1 MKKNLFLGLLLCS
14 MFMFSSCEDEGLTG
28 STGKGLVGYYTKF
41 DWVAQT
47 SDFDEINEAINNHEL
62 LADYGKYGKYYAT
75 YDLFIDEDGCFSTSD
90 NHCGRLRF
98 SVDNFINVIRILDSN
113 TLLFYS
119 ASLYVDGMGEGD
131 ELYKLYAGPIFG
143 NLTYKDTPSYYTYTV
158 IDNNKIVVSNGDI
171 YTIVDGGLI
180 KDGSSSIWSKYDPT
194 KLH

>member
-14 MFMFSSCEDEGLTG
+14 MFMFSSCEDDGVTS
-28 STGKGLVGYYTKF
+28 STGKGLVGYYAKL
-41 DWVAQT
+41 DMIAKT

-62 LADYGKYGKYYAT
+62 LEDYGHKKYYAT
-75 YDLFIDEDGCFSTSD
+75 YDLFINEEGWFTTSGQ
-90 NHCGRLRF
+90 NCGRLRF
-98 SVDNFINVIRILDSN
+98 SVDYDFINVIRILDSN

-158 IDNNKIVVSNGDI
+158 VDNNKIVVSNGDI

>member
-28 STGKGLVGYYTKF
+28 STGKGLVGYYARL
-41 DWVAQT
+41 DWVAQS

-62 LADYGKYGKYYAT
+62 LEDYGKYGKYYAT
-75 YDLFIDEDGCFSTSD
+75 YDLFIDEYGCFTTSGQ
-90 NHCGRLRF
+90 NCGRLRF
-98 SVDNFINVIRILDSN
+98 SVDDVINVIRILDSN
-113 TLLFYS
+113 TLLFYV
-119 ASLYVDGMGEGD
+119 AWLYVDGMGEGD

-143 NLTYKDTPSYYTYTV
+143 NLTYKGTPSYYTYTV
-158 IDNNKIVVSNGDI
+158 VDNNKIVVSNGDI

>member
-28 STGKGLVGYYTKF
+28 STGKGLVGYYTRF

-62 LADYGKYGKYYAT
+62 LEDYGHKKYYAT
-75 YDLFIDEDGCFSTSD
+75 YDLFINEEGWFTTSGQ
-90 NHCGRLRF
+90 NCGRLRF
-98 SVDNFINVIRILDSN
+98 SVDGDWINFIRILDSN
-113 TLLFYS
+113 TLLFY
-119 ASLYVDGMGEGD
+119 AAHLYIDGMGEGD

-143 NLTYKDTPSYYTYTV
+143 NLTYKDTPSYYTV
-158 IDNNKIVVSNGDI
+158 VDNNKIVVSIGDI
-171 YTIVDGGLI
+171 YTIVYGGLI